1 MVEVLLVRKK
11 RLVVVAVQEAG
22 SLVGLKTVDH
32 NMVGLK
38 AAVPVLGAFQVGL
51 DALEDMD
58 TDQRHRPKGDM
69 VWQVGAVFPAHVRAR
84 CCSIDY
90 SEMPIL
96 PMGWSVGDLGGLIC
110 VSH

>member
-1 MVEVLLVRKK
+1 M
-11 RLVVVAVQEAG
+11 RLVVVAVPEAG
-22 SLVGLKTVDH
+22 SLAGLKTVDH
-32 NMVGLK
+32 NMVEPK
-38 AAVPVLGAFQVGL
+38 AAVPVLGELLAGL
-51 DALEDMD
+51 DVLEDMD

-96 PMGWSVGDLGGLIC
+96 PMGWSVGDLEGLVC